1 MLYATVRNRKI
12 HVKKPDT
19 VVQNGVKVDWLQLE
33 MDDEWAEMDS
43 IVCVFVARYTEEQT
57 GDGGTKTLV
66 EQEIKKE
73 MLHTFGQKVLVPWEV
88 LVNSGMLSV
97 SCTGYVGS
105 EKIMTTMYPD
115 SFWEI
120 VQNGPK
126 SGDSSIEPTP
136 SLYDQI
142 LAAAGTANAAAIAA
156 SQARE
161 QLLQD
166 KANGVFDGADGQA
179 ATVEGGTVITGSP
192 EENAQVYATGTPQEV
207 RLNFVLPRG
216 KQGPAGQKGD
226 TGPAGP
232 QGPQGIPGKTGSPGQ
247 QGPKGEKGEKGDK
260 GDTGDSG
267 PIGPSGV
274 YVGSGEMPDGY
285 SVQIDPDGEMD
296 RLVSDIT
303 RNEDGSWK
311 ISYTD
316 GSVETISNEAYQ
328 AIKIDATLTQSGQ
341 AADAAAV
348 GTRLSSLS
356 EEIANLPQ
364 PDWNQND
371 DTQPDYV
378 KNRPFYTG
386 GPVETEIIPATTV
399 AFTENHGLMAATWPE
414 NFDLVD
420 GQTYRV
426 SWDGTDYVCTGI
438 LFNNILLLGNLGIA
452 GAGEDTGEPF
462 VFLNQGQWLVASTES
477 ATEHTIGI
485 KTTTIQIV
493 TLNEKYLPTATN
505 IVPGIAK
512 IQVRNL
518 DTTKSYSTEE
528 VEEIYQSVQAGTA
541 IYLATGSVIVDVSYI
556 QNNYFT
562 FTLSDGQ
569 KCTIRPVDGV
579 WDFTNEETT
588 YQDSVFFKSQY
599 RNYAQIGCGPNGV
612 GGNIGWGYE
621 LVKTN
626 MSGFGGD
633 YIEAYNALVLKL
645 KSEPQY
651 LYIKANGNGE
661 IEVTKRNSGLA
672 SGGDTTTLF
681 KNGDDSMILKSST
694 EGSTKTF
701 KITVDDSGTI
711 SATEVTA

>member
-126 SGDSSIEPTP
+126 SGDSSIEPTA

-142 LAAAGTANAAAIAA
+142 VAASGAANAAAIAA
-156 SQARE
+156 TQARE

-179 ATVEGGTVITGSP
+179 ATVEVGTVITGSP

-232 QGPQGIPGKTGSPGQ
+232 QGPQGIPGEAGSPGP
-247 QGPKGEKGEKGDK
+247 QGPKGEKGDKGDK

-296 RLVSDIT
+296 RLVSNIT

-364 PDWNQND
+364 ADWNQND
-371 DTQPDYV
+371 EAAADYV

-386 GPVETEIIPATTV
+386 DLVETVLVEESTVSFADAGGVYMAQFKSTFSPTVGEIYKV
-399 AFTENHGLMAATWPE
+399 
-414 NFDLVD
+414 
-420 GQTYRV
+420 Y
-426 SWDGTDYVCTGI
+426 WDGAAYECTCLEFSGNSSI
-438 LFNNILLLGNLGIA
+438 GNLSVA
-452 GAGEDTGEPF
+452 GAGSDTGEPF
-462 VFLNQGQWLVASTES
+462 LMLVVNGSPAIYIYAADTAAS
-477 ATEHTIGI
+477 HTFSISGFAPEVVKI
-485 KTTTIQIV
+485 D
-493 TLNEKYLPTATN
+493 EKYLPAITADKLPTIPADKLPTIPVIKFTTSISGN
-505 IVPGIAK
+505 IANDTQPSFIVS
-512 IQVRNL
+512 NL
-518 DTTKSYSTEE
+518 SYS
-528 VEEIYQSVQAGTA
+528 EIYDLVEKGCFQIEDSNGTHYSTTRHWVDSSGNIFA
-541 IYLATGSVIVDVSYI
+541 EILVIGS
-556 QNNYFT
+556 
-562 FTLSDGQ
+562 
-569 KCTIRPVDGV
+569 P
-579 WDFTNEETT
+579 TT
-588 YQDSVFFKSQY
+588 YATLFCRADQTRFY
-599 RNYAQIGCGPNGV
+599 RNDWWQ
-612 GGNIGWGYE
+612 
-621 LVKTN
+621 
-626 MSGFGGD
+626 
-633 YIEAYNALVLKL
+633 IEA
-645 KSEPQY
+645 
-651 LYIKANGNGE
+651 
-661 IEVTKRNSGLA
+661 TK
-672 SGGDTTTLF
+672 
-681 KNGDDSMILKSST
+681 K
-694 EGSTKTF
+694 
-701 KITVDDSGTI
+701 
-711 SATEVTA
+711 

>member
-57 GDGGTKTLV
+57 DDGGTKTLV
-66 EQEIKKE
+66 EQEITKE

-142 LAAAGTANAAAIAA
+142 LAASGAANAAAIAA
-156 SQARE
+156 TQARE

-179 ATVEGGTVITGSP
+179 ATVEVGTVITGSP

-232 QGPQGIPGKTGSPGQ
+232 QGPQGIPGETGSPGP

-316 GSVETISNEAYQ
+316 GSIETISNEAYQ

-386 GPVETEIIPATTV
+386 IPVETVLVEESTTAFYDEGGAYGGEVTSTFSATV
-399 AFTENHGLMAATWPE
+399 GN
-414 NFDLVD
+414 
-420 GQTYRV
+420 TYMV
-426 SWDGTDYVCTGI
+426 YWDGAVYESVCADYRAGLTAI
-438 LFNNILLLGNLGIA
+438 GNLSIA
-452 GAGEDTGEPF
+452 GAGADTGEPF
-462 VFLNQGQWLVASTES
+462 LIVPNGSSIYIYTADTSAS
-477 ATEHTIGI
+477 HTISISGLVPEVV
-485 KTTTIQIV
+485 KV
-493 TLNEKYLPTATN
+493 DEKYLPAITADKLPEITADKLPAIPVIEFTTSIAEN
-505 IVPGIAK
+505 IANDAQPSFTVS
-512 IQVRNL
+512 NL
-518 DTTKSYSTEE
+518 SYS
-528 VEEIYQSVQAGTA
+528 EIYSIVEK
-541 IYLATGSVIVDVSYI
+541 GSFLIKDSIGIRYRPIRSYI
-556 QNNYFT
+556 
-562 FTLSDGQ
+562 
-569 KCTIRPVDGV
+569 
-579 WDFTNEETT
+579 
-588 YQDSVFFKSQY
+588 DSS
-599 RNYAQIGCGPNGV
+599 
-612 GGNIGWGYE
+612 GNISAHILVSRTTTAAYE
-621 LVKTN
+621 MAYVCLDCSVGQARFYRD
-626 MSGFGGD
+626 SWWQ
-633 YIEAYNALVLKL
+633 IEATQK
-645 KSEPQY
+645 
-651 LYIKANGNGE
+651 
-661 IEVTKRNSGLA
+661 
-672 SGGDTTTLF
+672 
-681 KNGDDSMILKSST
+681 
-694 EGSTKTF
+694 
-701 KITVDDSGTI
+701 
-711 SATEVTA
+711 

>member
-33 MDDEWAEMDS
+33 MDDEWAAMDS

-142 LAAAGTANAAAIAA
+142 LAASGAANAAAIAA
-156 SQARE
+156 TQARE

-179 ATVEGGTVITGSP
+179 ATVEVGTVITGSP

-232 QGPQGIPGKTGSPGQ
+232 QGPQGDKGETGSPGP
-247 QGPKGEKGEKGDK
+247 QGPKGEKGDKGDK

-364 PDWNQND
+364 ADWNQND
-371 DTQPDYV
+371 ATQPDYV

-386 GPVETEIIPATTV
+386 GTVETVLVEESTVTFVKATNTV
-399 AFTENHGLMAATWPE
+399 YIAQIQSNFEAAVGET
-414 NFDLVD
+414 FK
-420 GQTYRV
+420 V
-426 SWDGTDYVCTGI
+426 SWDGTTYERPCVDFAGSLYV
-438 LFNNILLLGNLGIA
+438 GNFSIVGR
-452 GAGEDTGEPF
+452 GSDTGEPF
-462 VFLNQGQWLVASTES
+462 LIYLANGSGIEIYTLDTSASHTFSISKLDVELVK
-477 ATEHTIGI
+477 ID
-485 KTTTIQIV
+485 
-493 TLNEKYLPTATN
+493 EKYLP
-505 IVPGIAK
+505 
-512 IQVRNL
+512 
-518 DTTKSYSTEE
+518 KSYVVYSGDPTGWSNSKKQQMYDDFTFGKLVLYMYSADRIGIVLSVFYNANAGLKFVFFTDNILRKFENTAFSNPIELSESGINGLIKAQIDALTRWKLYGAKSSE
-528 VEEIYQSVQAGTA
+528 VSVGDLLSMYVAFDSNTKKACIFTNTKAGTGTIGA
-541 IYLATGSVIVDVSYI
+541 NSTIV
-556 QNNYFT
+556 T
-562 FTLSDGQ
+562 
-569 KCTIRPVDGV
+569 
-579 WDFTNEETT
+579 
-588 YQDSVFFKSQY
+588 
-599 RNYAQIGCGPNGV
+599 
-612 GGNIGWGYE
+612 
-621 LVKTN
+621 
-626 MSGFGGD
+626 
-633 YIEAYNALVLKL
+633 
-645 KSEPQY
+645 
-651 LYIKANGNGE
+651 
-661 IEVTKRNSGLA
+661 
-672 SGGDTTTLF
+672 
-681 KNGDDSMILKSST
+681 NGDSDIVLSSST
-694 EGSTKTF
+694 PDSAKKF

-711 SATEVTA
+711 SATEVTS

>member
-115 SFWEI
+115 SFWQI

-126 SGDSSIEPTP
+126 SGDSSIEPTA

-142 LAAAGTANAAAIAA
+142 LAASGAANAAAIAA
-156 SQARE
+156 TQARE

-166 KANGVFDGADGQA
+166 KANGVFDGEDGKA
-179 ATVEGGTVITGSP
+179 ATVEVGTVITGSP
-192 EENAQVYATGTPQEV
+192 EENAQVYATGTPQDV

-232 QGPQGIPGKTGSPGQ
+232 QGPHGVPGETGSPGP
-247 QGPKGEKGEKGDK
+247 QGPKGEKGDK
-260 GDTGDSG
+260 GDTGDPG

-285 SVQIDPDGEMD
+285 NVQIDPDGEMD

-341 AADAAAV
+341 AADAAEV
-348 GTRLSSLS
+348 GSRLSSLS
-356 EEIANLPQ
+356 EEMLTEETDPTVPAWAKAAQKPSYTASEVGADPSGTAASQVSAHNTGADTHSDIRLLISGLTDRFNALA
-364 PDWNQND
+364 DSD
-371 DTQPDYV
+371 DT
-378 KNRPFYTG
+378 
-386 GPVETEIIPATTV
+386 
-399 AFTENHGLMAATWPE
+399 
-414 NFDLVD
+414 
-420 GQTYRV
+420 
-426 SWDGTDYVCTGI
+426 
-438 LFNNILLLGNLGIA
+438 
-452 GAGEDTGEPF
+452 
-462 VFLNQGQWLVASTES
+462 
-477 ATEHTIGI
+477 
-485 KTTTIQIV
+485 
-493 TLNEKYLPTATN
+493 TLD
-505 IVPGIAK
+505 
-512 IQVRNL
+512 QM
-518 DTTKSYSTEE
+518 SE
-528 VEEIYQSVQAGTA
+528 V
-541 IYLATGSVIVDVSYI
+541 VSYI
-556 QNNYFT
+556 KSNRSLIEAITTSKVSVADIIDNLTTNEANKPLSAARGVALKAMIDAITIPTALPNPNALT
-562 FTLSDGQ
+562 FTGAVTGSYDGSEAVTVEIPSGGGGSGDITDVLMDV
-569 KCTIRPVDGV
+569 TI
-579 WDFTNEETT
+579 EEAVAAVTVT
-588 YQDSVFFKSQY
+588 LDTPRAYKELYIATCVY
-599 RNYAQIGCGPNGV
+599 
-612 GGNIGWGYE
+612 GYE
-621 LVKTN
+621 SN
-626 MSGFGGD
+626 SD
-633 YIEAYNALVLKL
+633 ANAMFLRV
-645 KSEPQY
+645 
-651 LYIKANGNGE
+651 NNTG
-661 IEVTKRNSGLA
+661 T
-672 SGGDTTTLF
+672 
-681 KNGDDSMILKSST
+681 M
-694 EGSTKTF
+694 GSTNAIAWIPQVENATNAETKSWGIAFVKLLDDCSFYYCYGSKSANARTPNSSYGEMYTNFNKKTIISTLKF
-701 KITVDDSGTI
+701 QSINQWTKFGIGSTI
-711 SATEVTA
+711 KVYGVRS